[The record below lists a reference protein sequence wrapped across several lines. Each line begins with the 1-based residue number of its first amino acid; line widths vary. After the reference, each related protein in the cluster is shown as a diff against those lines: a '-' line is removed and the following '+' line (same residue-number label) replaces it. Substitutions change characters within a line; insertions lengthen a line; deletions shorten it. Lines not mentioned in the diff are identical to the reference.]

1 MFERPLSYKDIFNKR
16 ADAYHKAMLDWPN
29 ARAEEFEAI
38 LENLV
43 FREDTHVIDI
53 PAGGGYL
60 ANYLPKETK
69 LIHLETSEL
78 FTELGHSGST
88 HPLKL
93 CSLNALPIQ
102 DASVDIALSLAG
114 LHHTEDK
121 TSLFKEIFR
130 CLSAGG
136 KCVIADAGANS
147 PVAIFL
153 DGWLSDHN
161 SMGHA
166 GWYLDS
172 STTDE
177 LTKIGFTSISK
188 ETRSYHWTFSSKEEA
203 GAYCKLMFG
212 IDLANIEDIANALN
226 AHLGFDSLPNGNV
239 GLKWQLDFITA
250 TKP

>member
-1 MFERPLSYKDIFNKR
+1 MFERPLSYKDIFNQR

-29 ARAEEFEAI
+29 ARNEEFEAI
-38 LENLV
+38 LKKLV
-43 FREDTHVIDI
+43 VDEQTRVIDI

-60 ANYLPKETK
+60 ANYLPKETQ

-78 FTELGHSGST
+78 FTELGHSGSP

-93 CSLNALPIQ
+93 CSLDTLPIR
-102 DASVDIALSLAG
+102 DASIDIVLSLAG

-121 TSLFKEIFR
+121 TPLFKEIFR
-130 CLSAGG
+130 CLTAGG
-136 KCVIADAGANS
+136 KCVIADAGADS
-147 PVAIFL
+147 PTANFL

-161 SMGHA
+161 SMGHS

-172 STTDE
+172 STTDD
-177 LTKIGFTSISK
+177 LTMAGFTGTSK
-188 ETRSYHWTFSSKEEA
+188 ETRQYHWIFSSKEEA

-212 IDLANIEDIANALN
+212 IDLASIDEISNALN
-226 AHLGFDSLPNGNV
+226 QYLGFDPLPDGDI